1 MKNVNIKD
9 LICLE
14 EGTGAGNMT
23 KFLAKNG
30 AKLVYSISNREEH
43 LDYVKSR
50 LTRKEKERV
59 KFVNADLRDL
69 RFIKDEEIDLVTA
82 HMLINLLSPNELLSI
97 FQELTRVTKRGGLIV
112 INDYNPLESY
122 NTKRSFLVEELFNI
136 ENGINYIVEGKPSLS
151 WYPSEYVIKLLNFL
165 GWNLKSIELIFK
177 RTPWDKNLI
186 KEHIEFIEELC
197 DKLNDKNIK
206 RYFLNRIY
214 DILNKINEKEI
225 IYSGTI

>member
-23 KFLAKNG
+23 KFLTKNG
-30 AKLVYSISNREEH
+30 EKLVYSISNREEH

-165 GWNLKSIELIFK
+165 G
-177 RTPWDKNLI
+177 
-186 KEHIEFIEELC
+186 
-197 DKLNDKNIK
+197 
-206 RYFLNRIY
+206 
-214 DILNKINEKEI
+214 
-225 IYSGTI
+225 